1 MLCLTKPALL
11 ECGFAVFL
19 QKADFNKNFDFFDIL

>member
-11 ECGFAVFL
+11 ECFAVFL
-19 QKADFNKNFDFFDIL
+19 QQADFNKNFDFFDIL